1 MWCVCHMRIG
11 ADRLG
16 CTRGASYRIHPAHG
30 CPSGRAR
37 CLSGVSLDWWLI
49 LVAHSSVQSRDLG
62 YERGSDL
69 SLVDVSVLNRLISM
83 AQAPRPTIVRTIARR
98 TINTIGTA
106 HSLSGGP
113 QRCGARSPGAGGRG
127 GVTVLGCEVCFF
139 GNFFFGQ
146 GVAPRS
152 PHKDGG
158 GVVR

>member
-1 MWCVCHMRIG
+1 
-11 ADRLG
+11 
-16 CTRGASYRIHPAHG
+16 
-30 CPSGRAR
+30 
-37 CLSGVSLDWWLI
+37 
-49 LVAHSSVQSRDLG
+49 
-62 YERGSDL
+62 
-69 SLVDVSVLNRLISM
+69 M

-98 TINTIGTA
+98 TINTINTIGTA
-106 HSLSGGP
+106 HMLSLSGGP
-113 QRCGARSPGAGGRG
+113 QRCGARSPGAGCRG